1 MPTVLELSGLP
12 VPEGIQG
19 RSLIPLLSSAQGTAV
34 PRAGFLQGGG
44 GDTTPGPAWEGS
56 AAITEKA
63 KSDDP
68 SSPPNREEESYAIV
82 KDGWKMIHNR
92 INPNG
97 KPEFELFDH
106 RRDPLNM
113 KDVAAEN
120 PEVVRK
126 LAQEIDVW
134 HKAAEAARLDS
145 GAVDEQMLGA
155 EELERLRSLGYI
167 Q

>member
-1 MPTVLELSGLP
+1 
-12 VPEGIQG
+12 
-19 RSLIPLLSSAQGTAV
+19 
-34 PRAGFLQGGG
+34 
-44 GDTTPGPAWEGS
+44 
-56 AAITEKA
+56 
-63 KSDDP
+63 
-68 SSPPNREEESYAIV
+68 
-82 KDGWKMIHNR
+82 MIHNR

-106 RRDPLNM
+106 RRDPLNL

-145 GAVDEQMLGA
+145 GAVDEQKLGRGGVGA
-155 EELERLRSLGYI
+155 SPQPGVYSVRPSSYLPTAQSVTVNPCLR
-167 Q
+167 